1 VVKAKGTGVKPNSSL
16 TDSTRNIL
24 FNHKVRAKSKHVVSV
39 PEWTNS
45 PTWSNSPWSK
55 KLTTKGEGLLLQ
67 RLKGSSKYDLV
78 RVAIK
83 LWYVQ
88 ASLSCYPPLDSHGP
102 VPRLIR
108 TRTVEIK
115 EHQGK
120 EFILWD
126 CYRYDKSKMACE
138 HAIHVLLS
146 LGVDLTSYHLAGI
159 RWTTNYNIKNG
170 SAEISDALRDAFE
183 RCLQHPGIPLHPFTW
198 VDDWLGLPT
207 FSSSCLTMNHFCPR
221 SLGSPARP
229 PILHNYP
236 ERSTVYLHHWQ
247 STAMGANVSQLVVTT
262 PSFISP
268 VIGKSDPMQ
277 PPTFKSPVTT
287 TPESPVIQTL
297 DARRPPDSPFQDS
310 WIGNGCQEESTS
322 PAIGKP

>member
-1 VVKAKGTGVKPNSSL
+1 
-16 TDSTRNIL
+16 
-24 FNHKVRAKSKHVVSV
+24 
-39 PEWTNS
+39 
-45 PTWSNSPWSK
+45 
-55 KLTTKGEGLLLQ
+55 LQ

-83 LWYVQ
+83 LCYVQ
-88 ASLSCYPPLDSHGP
+88 ASLSCYPPLDNYGP
-102 VPRLIR
+102 VPRPIR

-120 EFILWD
+120 EFILCD
-126 CYRYDKSKMACE
+126 CCRYDKSKMACE

-221 SLGSPARP
+221 SLARPPARP
-229 PILHNYP
+229 F
-236 ERSTVYLHHWQ
+236 STTTL
-247 STAMGANVSQLVVTT
+247 SGQLSIFT
-262 PSFISP
+262 
-268 VIGKSDPMQ
+268 IGSQ
-277 PPTFKSPVTT
+277 PPWVPMCLNWWSP
-287 TPESPVIQTL
+287 PHHSFHQWLESLI
-297 DARRPPDSPFQDS
+297 RCKCPPPSLQ
-310 WIGNGCQEESTS
+310 
-322 PAIGKP
+322 